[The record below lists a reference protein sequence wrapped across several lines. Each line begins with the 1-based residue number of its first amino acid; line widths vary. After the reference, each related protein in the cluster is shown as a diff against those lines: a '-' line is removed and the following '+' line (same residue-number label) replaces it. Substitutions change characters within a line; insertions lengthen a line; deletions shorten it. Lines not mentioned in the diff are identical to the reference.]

1 MPRLL
6 LLGLPLRELDGLTL
20 GIVGYGRIGQRTG
33 DIGRALGME
42 LLAHDDYLDPD
53 DFPGVEFTGV
63 DDLFRRSDVIS
74 LHCPLTPETENLV
87 DAGRIALMKE
97 SALLINTSRGPLVDD
112 RALADALN
120 SGRIAGAGLDVVPV
134 EPPPRDNPLFSARN
148 CFVTPHI
155 AWATRSARSR
165 LLNTLVDNVKAYL
178 AGEPENVVN

>member
-1 MPRLL
+1 
-6 LLGLPLRELDGLTL
+6 
-20 GIVGYGRIGQRTG
+20 
-33 DIGRALGME
+33 ME
-42 LLAHDDYLDPD
+42 LLAHDAYLDPD
-53 DFPGVEFTGV
+53 DFPGVEFTDV

-87 DAGRIALMKE
+87 DAGRIDLMKE

-134 EPPPRDNPLFSARN
+134 EPPPRDNPLFSAKN

-165 LLNTLVDNVKAYL
+165 LLNTLVDNVNAYL